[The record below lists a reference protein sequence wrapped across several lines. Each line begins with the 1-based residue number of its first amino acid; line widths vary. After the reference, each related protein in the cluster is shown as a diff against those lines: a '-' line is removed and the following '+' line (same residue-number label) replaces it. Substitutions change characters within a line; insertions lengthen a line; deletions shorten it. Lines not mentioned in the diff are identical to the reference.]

1 MGNGA
6 IIIKITPKE
15 IDAQIVIHIILNELL
30 SQAFVLG
37 DFALKKRDSNI
48 SEMNQEAQMIMKMNI
63 LDGNQEK

>member
-6 IIIKITPKE
+6 FIIKITPKE
-15 IDAQIVIHIILNELL
+15 IDVQIVIHIILNELL

>member
-30 SQAFVLG
+30 SQSFVLG

>member
-15 IDAQIVIHIILNELL
+15 IDVQIVIHIILNELL